1 MAMPLGRAI
10 QTLFGL
16 HLVRPTEGARRP
28 RRRGARMRHLSGL
41 LAQAPSRVL
50 ELRPRPILSEPPVFG
65 EFVAGAS
72 VAWVVGVRCMLA
84 GMPALVGRATGRTAG
99 LVGAFGSAA
108 EPVSVGWFHRRPGIA
123 TLESG
128 DKPASAALG
137 AVALTSRA
145 RWL

>member
-1 MAMPLGRAI
+1 
-10 QTLFGL
+10 
-16 HLVRPTEGARRP
+16 
-28 RRRGARMRHLSGL
+28 MRHLSGL

-65 EFVAGAS
+65 EFAAGAS
-72 VAWVVGVRCMLA
+72 VAGVVGVRCVLA
-84 GMPALVGRATGRTAG
+84 GMPALVGRATGRAAG

-108 EPVSVGWFHRRPGIA
+108 EPVSVGWWFHRRPGIA
-123 TLESG
+123 TPESG